1 MIKRTRF
8 VVNTDSIPYLDKY
21 EQMFYNI
28 FRKPTEE
35 LFMHTIQAKGI
46 LNARN
51 GMNLYRGCQHGC
63 IYCDARSK
71 CYQIDH
77 IFEDIAVKGNAL
89 ELLEQALKSKRKK
102 CMIGTGSMSDP
113 YMPLESQLEMT
124 RRALLLIARYGF
136 GATVQTKSDLVVRD
150 LDVLEQINRR
160 TKAVVQMSLTC
171 FDEELSRFLEPNV
184 VNTQAR
190 VAALEKIQRTGVPS
204 VVWMCPILPFLT
216 DTEENI
222 RGIVEA
228 CAGTGV
234 KGIIQFGAGLTLR
247 EGNREYFYA
256 KLDSRFPGLKER
268 YIQTYG
274 NAYEIPSPRQSQLM
288 KLFHELCE
296 RYGIWHDNGR
306 VFSYLSTF
314 EDSRQAYQL
323 SLFD

>member
-1 MIKRTRF
+1 
-8 VVNTDSIPYLDKY
+8 
-21 EQMFYNI
+21 
-28 FRKPTEE
+28 
-35 LFMHTIQAKGI
+35 MHYIEAKGI
-46 LNARN
+46 LNSRN

-89 ELLEQALKSKRKK
+89 ELLEQVLKSKRRP

-113 YMPLESQLEMT
+113 YMPLEAQLEMT
-124 RRALLLIARYGF
+124 RRVLLLIARYGF
-136 GATVQTKSDLVVRD
+136 GATVLTKSDLVVRD
-150 LDVLEQINRR
+150 LDVLEQIHRR
-160 TKAVVQMSLTC
+160 AKAVVQMSLTC

-190 VAALEKIQRTGVPS
+190 VEALEKIQKAGVPS
-204 VVWMCPILPFLT
+204 VVWLCPILPFLT

-222 RGIVEA
+222 RSIVEA
-228 CAGTGV
+228 CAATGV
-234 KGIIQFGAGLTLR
+234 RGIIQFGAGLTLR

-268 YIQTYG
+268 YIRTYG
-274 NAYEIPSPRQSQLM
+274 NAYELLSPEHPRLM
-288 KLFHELCE
+288 ALFHELCD
-296 RYGIWHDNGR
+296 RYGIWHDNDR
-306 VFSYLSTF
+306 VFSYISTF
-314 EDSRQAYQL
+314 EEAQPTCQL

>member
-1 MIKRTRF
+1 
-8 VVNTDSIPYLDKY
+8 
-21 EQMFYNI
+21 
-28 FRKPTEE
+28 
-35 LFMHTIQAKGI
+35 MHYIEAKGI
-46 LNARN
+46 LNSRN

-89 ELLEQALKSKRKK
+89 ELLEQALKSKRHK

-113 YMPLESQLEMT
+113 YMPLEAELEMT
-124 RRALLLIARYGF
+124 RKVLLLIARYGF
-136 GATVQTKSDLVVRD
+136 GATVLTKSDLVVRD

-160 TKAVVQMSLTC
+160 AKAVVQMSLTC

-190 VAALEKIQRTGVPS
+190 VLALEKIQRAGVPS
-204 VVWMCPILPFLT
+204 VVWMCPILPYLT

-222 RGIVEA
+222 RSIVEA
-228 CAGTGV
+228 CAATGV

-268 YIQTYG
+268 YIRSYG
-274 NAYEIPSPRQSQLM
+274 NAYELPSPRQPQLM
-288 KLFHELCE
+288 ALFHELCD

-306 VFSYLSTF
+306 VFSYLNTF
-314 EDSRQAYQL
+314 EEANPTYQL